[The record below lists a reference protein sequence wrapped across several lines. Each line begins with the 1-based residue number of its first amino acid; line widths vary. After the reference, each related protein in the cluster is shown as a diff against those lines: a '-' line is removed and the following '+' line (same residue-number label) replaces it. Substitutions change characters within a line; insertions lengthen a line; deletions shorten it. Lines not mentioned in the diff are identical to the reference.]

1 MFAERLRE
9 LRKAKKIS
17 QGTLAAAL
25 GVSQQAV
32 GKWETQRSTPDPA
45 TVARIATYFGVTA
58 DYLLGCSDLRSSFA
72 ERPKI
77 QGDRQV
83 QVPVVGSVRAGYGS
97 LAFEE
102 DLGYCSADVR
112 NPGEYFYLMV
122 RGDSMEPRISEGDLA
137 LVRRQPDVESGQ
149 LAVVLINGE
158 EGTLKKIIKKKG
170 TVILQPFNPAYPAM
184 VYVGQDLEQIQIVG
198 KVIETKTRW

>member
-9 LRKAKKIS
+9 LRKAKKVS
-17 QGTLAAAL
+17 QGKLAQAV

-32 GKWETQRSTPDPA
+32 GKWETERSTPDPA
-45 TVARIATYFGVTA
+45 TVAQIASYFGVSA
-58 DYLLGCSDLRSSFA
+58 DYLLGCSDLRA
-72 ERPKI
+72 GPEARPKL
-77 QGDRQV
+77 QATQ
-83 QVPVVGSVRAGYGS
+83 QVPVVGAVRAGYGA

-102 DLGYCSADVR
+102 DLGYCAADVR
-112 NPGEYFYLMV
+112 NPADYFYLMV

-137 LVRRQPDVESGQ
+137 LVHRQPDVENGQ

-158 EGTLKKIIKKKG
+158 EGTLKKVIKKQG

-198 KVIETKTRW
+198 KVVETKTRW